1 MTTNNNSILLI
12 GESGVGKT
20 HYGAQLLKRLMK
32 GDGQLR
38 MDGAASN
45 LEPFEV
51 ALECLNE
58 GMSADHT
65 PTSIYVDS
73 IWPIADRHGSKA
85 ELVWPDYGGEQI
97 KAMSSTRRIPAAWR
111 SRVISTPSWLLL
123 VRLQQIRTSDDI
135 FSRPLP
141 EISTSSEENRDIKVA
156 DQERLIELLQMLLYI
171 RGAISISPIESPR
184 LCVLLS
190 CWDELG
196 SEVQEDQPFI
206 VLKERLPMFASFL
219 ESTWQ
224 EPVVLGLS
232 ALERPLTRSDRD
244 MDYAMRGPE
253 QFGYIVLPDGQRST
267 DLTLPI
273 QQLLTTGSERV
284 AYT

>member
-1 MTTNNNSILLI
+1 MNTDNSSILLI

-32 GDGQLR
+32 GDGSLR
-38 MDGAASN
+38 MDGAATN
-45 LEPFEV
+45 LEPFE
-51 ALECLNE
+51 AAMESLNE

-73 IWPIADRHGSKA
+73 IWPIADTQNRRA

-111 SRVISTPSWLLL
+111 SRVISTPAWLLL
-123 VRLQQIRTSDDI
+123 VRLQQTRASDDI
-135 FSRPLP
+135 FSRPLN
-141 EISTSSEENRDIKVA
+141 EISASSGENREVHVS
-156 DQERLIELLQMLLYI
+156 DQARLIELLQMLIYI
-171 RGAISISPIESPR
+171 RGAISTSLLESPR

-196 SEVQEDQPFI
+196 IEAQEEQPAVI
-206 VLKERLPMFASFL
+206 LKQRLPMFASFIT
-219 ESTWQ
+219 STWV

-232 ALERPLTRSDRD
+232 ALERPLTSNDRD
-244 MDYAMRGPE
+244 MEYAARGPE
-253 QFGYIVLPDGQRST
+253 QFGYIVLPDGGRST

-273 QQLLTTGSERV
+273 QQLLANSV
-284 AYT
+284 